1 MSENSEISNPDNAG
15 GTVSETAGKDVRTL
29 TGEVISDKMTKTITV
44 LIERRVR
51 HPLYKKY
58 IRRSTKVH
66 AHDENDECHIGD
78 VVSIEQCRPV
88 SKTKAWRLNKI
99 LERAR

>member
-1 MSENSEISNPDNAG
+1 MSENSEISNADNAG